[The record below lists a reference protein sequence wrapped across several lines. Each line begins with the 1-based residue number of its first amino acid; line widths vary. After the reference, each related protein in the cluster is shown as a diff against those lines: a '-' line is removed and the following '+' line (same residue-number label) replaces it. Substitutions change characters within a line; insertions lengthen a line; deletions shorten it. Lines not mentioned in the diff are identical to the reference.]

1 MNTRERPK
9 KPRSNAGLCSR
20 NDRSIPWFLGV
31 GCFVLSNRERIGS
44 CLDYLEMV
52 SVTGTRCTSDPLD
65 AVTRTVKVPRVGF
78 RSVEMVSV
86 AVATPPAGATVL
98 GVMETVMP
106 VVLASRAGL
115 RVTGCEKPLS
125 EAMLMVMLTVCRL
138 DIATAAGEA
147 VAEKSVT

>member
-1 MNTRERPK
+1 M
-9 KPRSNAGLCSR
+9 
-20 NDRSIPWFLGV
+20 
-31 GCFVLSNRERIGS
+31 
-44 CLDYLEMV
+44 EMV

-65 AVTRTVKVPRVGF
+65 AVTRTVKVPSVGF

-86 AVATPPAGATVL
+86 AVTTPPAGATVL
-98 GVMETVMP
+98 GVMVTVTP
-106 VVLASRAGL
+106 VVLPRMVPVS
-115 RVTGCEKPLS
+115 VTGCEKPLS